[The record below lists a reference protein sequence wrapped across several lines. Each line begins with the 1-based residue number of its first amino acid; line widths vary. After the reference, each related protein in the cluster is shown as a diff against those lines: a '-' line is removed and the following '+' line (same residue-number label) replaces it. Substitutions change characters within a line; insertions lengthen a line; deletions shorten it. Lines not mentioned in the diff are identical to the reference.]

1 MQNEAAIRLAG
12 YLFDQPFAARG
23 GTYANALRNSG
34 AARMLLPYRIH
45 RAGSTAE
52 AVTEAQAAVGSADN
66 PVIDVSIV
74 SGELVVTFADGTA
87 ETDVLPDS
95 GGLPTGS
102 SVRDSLRWNVG
113 RSAWEAY
120 STEDDWFYALTPN
133 VDMQPIAAAVVDML
147 ANGANRRVRGS
158 NATHYNPAISQVVL
172 TRWNIPYY
180 PITGALNSWVADGDA
195 DAAAAFSISTVFHWI
210 VLPADVSGQYIANR
224 FWTIA
229 PRGGG
234 SGETAGE
241 IANTPAYT
249 EVNARLLINGVEYRV
264 ARARI
269 EWAGGTVNYN
279 LGVGFTPVSDA
290 PTAVWVGP

>member
-1 MQNEAAIRLAG
+1 
-12 YLFDQPFAARG
+12 
-23 GTYANALRNSG
+23 
-34 AARMLLPYRIH
+34 
-45 RAGSTAE
+45 
-52 AVTEAQAAVGSADN
+52 
-66 PVIDVSIV
+66 
-74 SGELVVTFADGTA
+74 
-87 ETDVLPDS
+87 
-95 GGLPTGS
+95 
-102 SVRDSLRWNVG
+102 
-113 RSAWEAY
+113 
-120 STEDDWFYALTPN
+120 
-133 VDMQPIAAAVVDML
+133 MQPIAAAVVDML

-180 PITGALNSWVADGDA
+180 PITGALNSWVGDGDA